1 MIASLL
7 GLGVY
12 EAARFQNGGTIALG
26 IGTLKVFWWTF
37 TGGVDFDCAG
47 SEQLLVDEQAD
58 LARQTEET
66 FERLRIEVVRH
77 LGFFSEGLEWWR
89 WKMPLDLKGRDGS
102 VVEVRRIMRL
112 VWV

>member
-47 SEQLLVDEQAD
+47 SEQLLVDEQVY
-58 LARQTEET
+58 LAGQAEEL
-66 FERLRIEVVRH
+66 FKGLRIEIVRH
-77 LGFFSEGLEWWR
+77 LVCGFEDLE
-89 WKMPLDLKGRDGS
+89 
-102 VVEVRRIMRL
+102 
-112 VWV
+112 